1 MKGRDILKNMV
12 SIVGDEAAKAPIQS
26 QSKHKPAGA
35 VRAMN
40 LSLGRLGD
48 EAAAAK
54 ELRSALAAG
63 DKVIELSPAQIEASF
78 IQDRIPTEKDD
89 ALDELITSMRKSG
102 QQVPILVRP
111 HPTKENQYQ
120 AAYGHRRLRAAI
132 FLKRPVKAIVR
143 QLSDEELIVAQ
154 GQENG
159 PRVDLS
165 FIERALFAK
174 RLEQYGFDRDRIS
187 QALSVDKPET
197 SRLLQVSDVI
207 PTEVIL
213 AIGPAPKIGRPR
225 WLAFAEMLKDRAA
238 SKRVANAIADDQLK
252 EHDTNERF
260 TRLWNH
266 AQGPKPSKKHAAVKI
281 LTGKGIVLASMER
294 TSKGVKVTIKS
305 EAFAQFMDA
314 QMGDLVER
322 FEREN
327 VSETDH

>member
-12 SIVGDEAAKAPIQS
+12 SSAGDEAAKAPIQS
-26 QSKHKPAGA
+26 QPQHKPAGA

-63 DKVIELSPAQIEASF
+63 DKVVELSPAQIEASF
-78 IQDRIPTEKDD
+78 IQDRIPTEKDA
-89 ALDELITSMRKSG
+89 ALDELIASMRESG

-111 HPTKENQYQ
+111 HPTKDNHYQ

-132 FLKRPVKAIVR
+132 VLERPVKAIVR

-174 RLEQYGFDRDRIS
+174 RLEQHGFDRDRIS

-213 AIGPAPKIGRPR
+213 AIGPASKIGRPR
-225 WLAFAEMLKDRAA
+225 WLAFAELLKDRAA
-238 SKRVANAIADDQLK
+238 SKRVADAIADDQFTAS
-252 EHDTNERF
+252 DTNDRF
-260 TRLWNH
+260 TRLWNQ
-266 AQGPKPSKKHAAVKI
+266 AQGPKVSKKDAAGKI
-281 LTGKGIVLASMER
+281 RTRKGVVLASIER
-294 TSKGVKVTIKS
+294 TNKGAKVTITS
-305 EAFAQFMDA
+305 EAFAQFLDA
-314 QMGDLVER
+314 QMSDLVER
-322 FEREN
+322 FERDN
-327 VSETDH
+327 ASETDH

>member
-12 SIVGDEAAKAPIQS
+12 SSAGDDAAKTSIQS
-26 QSKHKPAGA
+26 QPQHKPAGA

-63 DKVIELSPAQIEASF
+63 DKVVELSPAQIEASF
-78 IQDRIPTEKDD
+78 IQDRIPTENDA
-89 ALDELITSMRKSG
+89 ALDELIASMRESG

-111 HPTKENQYQ
+111 HPTKDNHYQ

-132 FLKRPVKAIVR
+132 VLERSVKAIVR

-174 RLEQYGFDRDRIS
+174 KLEQHGFDRDRIS

-213 AIGPAPKIGRPR
+213 AIGPASKIGRPR
-225 WLAFAEMLKDRAA
+225 WLAFAELLKDRAA
-238 SKRVANAIADDQLK
+238 SKRVADAIADD
-252 EHDTNERF
+252 HFTASDTNERF

-266 AQGPKPSKKHAAVKI
+266 AQGPKPSKKDATGKI
-281 LTGKGIVLASMER
+281 RTRKGIVLASIER
-294 TSKGVKVTIKS
+294 TNKGAKVNITS
-305 EAFAQFMDA
+305 EAFAQFLDA

-327 VSETDH
+327 ASETDH